1 MGKTVEKIVINT
13 ESIDIVSVENGVNS
27 IVQLGLEAQED
38 SIKDIF
44 EKYNLNNI
52 INYPFDEKI
61 VRALSENEE
70 QLDDYLQ
77 VCRQAAYSKGKIK
90 IPDSIPN
97 IEYDFRELKNGIAK
111 VSEGE
116 QKSKQIEMYKQ
127 AKQTQDTF
135 RSSKGK
141 VDILMGIVDK
151 AYFTVQAF
159 LQNRNKNQV
168 KALNPGKMEA
178 RRSIRDELK
187 NREYTEKTNEVSR
200 EYKEALEQKE
210 MAAPVV
216 DKESGEQEIDEMIN
230 L

>member
-1 MGKTVEKIVINT
+1 MKNITWILCSNGSKINIEYDEFGNKILEKINDAPLAYYRYLEPYNSLVNLY
-13 ESIDIVSVENGVNS
+13 SFVSNNETPKGVEY
-27 IVQLGLEAQED
+27 D
-38 SIKDIF
+38 
-44 EKYNLNNI
+44 
-52 INYPFDEKI
+52 
-61 VRALSENEE
+61 
-70 QLDDYLQ
+70 
-77 VCRQAAYSKGKIK
+77 SKGKIK

-210 MAAPVV
+210 MAVPVV

>member
-1 MGKTVEKIVINT
+1 MFN
-13 ESIDIVSVENGVNS
+13 
-27 IVQLGLEAQED
+27 
-38 SIKDIF
+38 
-44 EKYNLNNI
+44 
-52 INYPFDEKI
+52 
-61 VRALSENEE
+61 
-70 QLDDYLQ
+70 
-77 VCRQAAYSKGKIK
+77 
-90 IPDSIPN
+90 
-97 IEYDFRELKNGIAK
+97 
-111 VSEGE
+111 
-116 QKSKQIEMYKQ
+116 Q
-127 AKQTQDTF
+127 AKQTLDTF

-159 LQNRNKNQV
+159 LQNINKNQV

>member
-1 MGKTVEKIVINT
+1 
-13 ESIDIVSVENGVNS
+13 
-27 IVQLGLEAQED
+27 
-38 SIKDIF
+38 
-44 EKYNLNNI
+44 
-52 INYPFDEKI
+52 
-61 VRALSENEE
+61 
-70 QLDDYLQ
+70 
-77 VCRQAAYSKGKIK
+77 
-90 IPDSIPN
+90 
-97 IEYDFRELKNGIAK
+97 
-111 VSEGE
+111 
-116 QKSKQIEMYKQ
+116 MYKQ

-187 NREYTEKTNEVSR
+187 NREYTEKTNEVSK

-210 MAAPVV
+210 MTVPVV